1 MGSWIA
7 MLYRYK
13 GAVECFM
20 FGATINEASS
30 RALNVPDIEV
40 DQFLTVELKIVGD
53 EEFPV
58 GGRAASG
65 QHSQA

>member
-1 MGSWIA
+1 MGSRIA
-7 MLYRYK
+7 MLCRYK
-13 GAVECFM
+13 GAVKCFM

-30 RALNVPDIEV
+30 RALNPDIEV

-58 GGRAASG
+58 GGPASR